1 MFAGGKDRDD
11 KVDQVLESVTIL
23 VDRLD
28 IEDKTVAMSGASQ
41 GKRDKVLDHFGIT
54 ISGAEWLSKPE
65 DAALSDISDNV
76 YTWAEADEDA
86 SEQREAYM
94 THLKNNV
101 LFLPTGYAVKDCAK
115 MPTLLSVQG
124 IGDKFKFNGT
134 TDVVVAQTR
143 HVDASAERNHV
154 EVELELKTTRN
165 NNMLEHEPQA
175 ILEHLSSSFLN
186 KTCGVLTVLTDL
198 NEKWVFYAS
207 CCQDVVG
214 MIADVKSSSCM

>member
-1 MFAGGKDRDD
+1 MVAGGKDRDE
-11 KVDQVLESVTIL
+11 KVDELVETVKIL
-23 VDRLD
+23 VEKLD

-41 GKRDKVLDHFGIT
+41 GKRDIVLNHFGII
-54 ISGAEWLSKPE
+54 ISGAEWLSEPKHE
-65 DAALSDISDNV
+65 DAALSDISDAV
-76 YTWAEADEDA
+76 YTWAEADADA

-124 IGDKFKFNGT
+124 IGGKFKFNGT
-134 TDVVVAQTR
+134 TDVVVTQTR
-143 HVDASAERNHV
+143 HVDNSAERNHV

-165 NNMLEHEPQA
+165 NDMKKHEPQA
-175 ILEHLSSSFLN
+175 VLEHLSSSFLN

-198 NEKWVFYAS
+198 NEKWVFYWFHPRWWERNYEVRS
-207 CCQDVVG
+207 RP
-214 MIADVKSSSCM
+214 